1 VLGQLVDGPDAKR
14 LPKGRRLAA
23 GQPQRLQRRRRQL
36 VEVHLLVRLG
46 TCSGSPI
53 LTSCWQ
59 PQRGRYRGGW

>member
-1 VLGQLVDGPDAKR
+1 